1 MREKHS
7 HLVIQLNIQSREKSK
22 TIEISLFIY
31 KRVKLWYDSTVNKKG
46 CFMFE
51 LEEIVS
57 YKVFGREFSKKEDA
71 LKYSMTLQ
79 NRQNLLDKL
88 DLKILKIKDWSM
100 EILVDGH
107 RILIL
112 NREDCNGTRALYKQ
126 VDKNGRNNLIELG
139 IYNLP
144 ILSCKH
150 GVTYKSL
157 ISVLRESMLFSNVEK
172 LIEEINRIKN

>member
-1 MREKHS
+1 
-7 HLVIQLNIQSREKSK
+7 
-22 TIEISLFIY
+22 
-31 KRVKLWYDSTVNKKG
+31 
-46 CFMFE
+46 MFE

-57 YKVFGREFSKKEDA
+57 YRVYNRVFSDKDEA
-71 LKYSMTLQ
+71 LKYSMTLEY
-79 NRQNLLDKL
+79 RQNLLDRMH
-88 DLKILKIKDWSM
+88 LKILKIRDWSM

-126 VDKNGRNNLIELG
+126 VDKNGRYNLIELG